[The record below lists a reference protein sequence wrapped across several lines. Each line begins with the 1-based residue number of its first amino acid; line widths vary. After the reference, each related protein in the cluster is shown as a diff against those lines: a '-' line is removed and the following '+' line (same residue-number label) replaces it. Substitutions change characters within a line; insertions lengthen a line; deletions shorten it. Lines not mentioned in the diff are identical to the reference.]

1 MTLLLNG
8 RDSVA
13 TWGTGYLV
21 ADPFWTE
28 QEFSFH
34 NVVCAHVRAVY
45 TLVFVWCLSL
55 PLWKHGILPWP
66 LCHSADMNRAPWVL
80 EGELCFHT

>member
-34 NVVCAHVRAVY
+34 NVVCAHVRACRCSYNPEEVPSPHGAEV
-45 TLVFVWCLSL
+45 TGNCEL
-55 PLWKHGILPWP
+55 P
-66 LCHSADMNRAPWVL
+66 S
-80 EGELCFHT
+80 EY